1 MADSPRFDHDQQTR
15 DRRET
20 DASLKNE
27 RTTADELT
35 ADEGLSRP
43 GDVRSR
49 RDSATRRLRAAR
61 QDLDDRLARH
71 AEVLPQ
77 VSDKLSEVAGSLTMA
92 ASRLDGVAETLT
104 ETAEPRSARRT
115 EQGELTRVAEHLAD
129 AAADVQA
136 EAADAPPQKIAGQLA
151 DIADGMADV
160 TATLAGE
167 RQDVD
172 ERLERERAVANHVIE
187 QEAAVADDLRAGEK
201 QLVAERQATDT
212 HLAAERK
219 HTDEA
224 LDHVSDL
231 IVIEESHHAAAE
243 RRAAARSEILRIV
256 SHDLRGPLMAIGGAA
271 ALIQGHAPAGEGG
284 QKIVDWTLTIR
295 RSVAMMERLI
305 RDLLDAGSFENGTLR
320 VSKQRLDVRDLV
332 RAAIEAF
339 TPAAL
344 AKQLTLESDLPDEP
358 VFAHA
363 DEHRIMQVLSNLV
376 HNAIKFTPGGGTI
389 RLRAV
394 PTDDGCLVSVA
405 DSGIGIPEREL
416 TSIFER
422 FRRLEGHDRTGLG
435 LGLYIAQWIVDAH
448 GGRIWA
454 ESEVGKGT
462 TIYFTLR

>member
-1 MADSPRFDHDQQTR
+1 MAESSRFDHDQQTR

-27 RTTADELT
+27 RTTADELIT
-35 ADEGLSRP
+35 DESVSRA
-43 GDVRSR
+43 GDIRSR
-49 RDSATRRLRAAR
+49 RDSATRRLRSAR
-61 QDLDDRLARH
+61 QDVDDRLARQ
-71 AEVLPQ
+71 ADVLPQ
-77 VSDKLSEVAGSLTMA
+77 VSDRLSKVASSLTVA
-92 ASRLDGVAETLT
+92 ASRLDGVPELGK
-104 ETAEPRSARRT
+104 ETAEPRPAQHSET
-115 EQGELTRVAEHLAD
+115 DDLTRVAEHLAD
-129 AAADVQA
+129 TAADVQA
-136 EAADAPPQKIAGQLA
+136 KATDSPPQKIAGQLA
-151 DIADGMADV
+151 DIADGMAEV

-172 ERLERERAVANHVIE
+172 ERLKRERAVADRVIE
-187 QEAAVADDLRAGEK
+187 QETAVADHLRAGEK
-201 QLVAERQATDT
+201 QLLEERKATDEQ
-212 HLAAERK
+212 LAEERE

-231 IVIEESHHAAAE
+231 IVVEESRRAAAE

-256 SHDLRGPLMAIGGAA
+256 SHDLRGPLMAISGAA

-320 VSKQRLDVRDLV
+320 VSRQRLDVRDLV

-344 AKQLTLESDLPDEP
+344 AKQLTLESDLPDQP
-358 VFAHA
+358 VLAHA
-363 DEHRIMQVLSNLV
+363 DEHRLMQVLSNLV

-394 PTDDGCLVSVA
+394 PTDEGCLVSVA
-405 DSGIGIPEREL
+405 DSGIGIPERDL